1 MMSVQG
7 VDLDANARRVWRDG
21 VEIRMSNKEFDLL
34 HALISRP
41 GEIVTREELMRDVW
55 QTNFWTSAKT
65 IDVHLGWVRK
75 KLGDDTRRPTLI
87 TTIRGRG
94 LRFEV
99 TAPVYADVVSPVS
112 GGRRAGRAHR
122 QDGLLTPRPAAA
134 RYARRVTAPPSAT
147 PVLAVIGGGQLAR
160 MMAQAAVGLGV
171 PLRLLA
177 EGPDVSAAQVVP
189 RPAGRRLPRP
199 RDAARGRGRLL
210 GGDLRPRAR
219 ARPSTC
225 TP

>member
-21 VEIRMSNKEFDLL
+21 IEIRMSNKEFDLL

-99 TAPVYADVVSPVS
+99 TPPVYADMPAPVS
-112 GGRRAGRAHR
+112 NVIPIAK
-122 QDGLLTPRPAAA
+122 
-134 RYARRVTAPPSAT
+134 TAS
-147 PVLAVIGGGQLAR
+147 
-160 MMAQAAVGLGV
+160 
-171 PLRLLA
+171 
-177 EGPDVSAAQVVP
+177 
-189 RPAGRRLPRP
+189 
-199 RDAARGRGRLL
+199 
-210 GGDLRPRAR
+210 
-219 ARPSTC
+219 
-225 TP
+225 

>member
-7 VDLDANARRVWRDG
+7 VDLDAASRRVWRDG
-21 VEIRMSNKEFDLL
+21 VEIRLSNKEFDLL

-94 LRFEV
+94 LRFET
-99 TAPVYADVVSPVS
+99 TAPIYAD
-112 GGRRAGRAHR
+112 
-122 QDGLLTPRPAAA
+122 
-134 RYARRVTAPPSAT
+134 
-147 PVLAVIGGGQLAR
+147 
-160 MMAQAAVGLGV
+160 QAAEL
-171 PLRLLA
+171 PPHA
-177 EGPDVSAAQVVP
+177 ASA
-189 RPAGRRLPRP
+189 
-199 RDAARGRGRLL
+199 
-210 GGDLRPRAR
+210 
-219 ARPSTC
+219 
-225 TP
+225 